1 MFMKEIALGILAS
14 LFFAVTFILNHAMEM
29 QGGSWLWSASLRY
42 FFMLPFL
49 LIIVFYRK
57 GFSQLSGEIKAQ
69 PIAWL
74 LWSFVGFV
82 LFYAPLTFA
91 AAFGPGWLV
100 SGTWQF
106 TIVAGVLL
114 APLFVSII
122 AGKTVRQKIPFVSLL
137 ISCVILVGILL
148 IQIPH
153 AQSVSFRSLMLGI
166 LPVIVAAFAYPLGN
180 RKMMEVCG
188 GRIDTF
194 QRVLGMT
201 IASMPAWIIMAIYA
215 ILTIGLPSASQMF
228 QSLLVGISS
237 GVIATVLFFIA
248 TDRVRDHQGKL
259 AAVEATQSTEILFVI
274 IGEVLLLGIAFPS
287 PIALAGLGVII
298 VGMLLHSYYTMI
310 IGKKNALQQNCLCL
324 AAGLFG
330 YLLHWQVVGHIFTGL
345 VAIASSI
352 AIAGFCIGCFLHFQ
366 LKQWQY
372 RRSLKKS
379 F

>member
-1 MFMKEIALGILAS
+1 MKEIALGILAS

-49 LIIVFYRK
+49 LVIVFYRK
-57 GFSQLSGEIKAQ
+57 GFAQLTNEMKNQ
-69 PIAWL
+69 PVAWL

-114 APLFVSII
+114 APLFVSVI
-122 AGKTVRQKIPFVSLL
+122 AGKTVRQKIPLVSLL
-137 ISCVILVGILL
+137 ISCVILAGILL
-148 IQIPH
+148 IQIPQ
-153 AQSVSFRSLMLGI
+153 AQSVNPKNLALGI
-166 LPVIVAAFAYPLGN
+166 LPVVIAAFAYPLGN

-188 GRIDTF
+188 GRVDTF

-201 IASMPAWIIMAIYA
+201 IASMPAWIVMAIYA
-215 ILTIGLPSASQMF
+215 VLTVGLPSLNQVY

-237 GVIATVLFFIA
+237 GVIATILFFIA

-274 IGEVLLLGIAFPS
+274 VGEVLLLGIAFPD

-310 IGKKNALQQNCLCL
+310 LGKKSAPQQ
-324 AAGLFG
+324 
-330 YLLHWQVVGHIFTGL
+330 
-345 VAIASSI
+345 SSPSE
-352 AIAGFCIGCFLHFQ
+352 Q
-366 LKQWQY
+366 
-372 RRSLKKS
+372 SS
-379 F
+379 ST

>member
-1 MFMKEIALGILAS
+1 MKEITIGIVAS

-49 LIIVFYRK
+49 LIIVFYRR
-57 GFSQLSGEIKAQ
+57 GFSQLSTEIKAQ
-69 PIAWL
+69 PTAWL

-82 LFYAPLTFA
+82 LFYAPLTYA

-114 APLFVSII
+114 APLFMTVI
-122 AGKTVRQKIPFVSLL
+122 AGKKVRQKIPFVSLL

-148 IQIPH
+148 IQIPQ
-153 AQSVSFRSLMLGI
+153 AQSVSFKSLMLGI

-180 RKMMEVCG
+180 RKMMDVCG

-215 ILTIGLPSASQMF
+215 LFTVGLPSTGQLF

-237 GVIATVLFFIA
+237 GVIATILFFIA
-248 TDRVRDHQGKL
+248 TDRVKDHQGKL

-274 IGEVLLLGIAFPS
+274 IGEVILLGIPFPNS
-287 PIALAGLGVII
+287 IALAGLGVIV

-310 IGKKNALQQNCLCL
+310 LGRKSTTQQ
-324 AAGLFG
+324 
-330 YLLHWQVVGHIFTGL
+330 TP
-345 VAIASSI
+345 SS
-352 AIAGFCIGCFLHFQ
+352 
-366 LKQWQY
+366 
-372 RRSLKKS
+372 
-379 F
+379 

>member
-1 MFMKEIALGILAS
+1 MKEIAIGIVAS

-49 LIIVFYRK
+49 LIVVFYRR
-57 GFSQLSGEIKAQ
+57 GFSQLSNEIKAQ
-69 PIAWL
+69 PTAWL

-82 LFYAPLTFA
+82 LFYAPLTYA

-114 APLFVSII
+114 APLFMTVI
-122 AGKTVRQKIPFVSLL
+122 AGKKVRQKIPFISLL

-148 IQIPH
+148 IQIPQ
-153 AQSVSFRSLMLGI
+153 AQSVSFKSLMLGI

-180 RKMMEVCG
+180 RKMMDVCG

-201 IASMPAWIIMAIYA
+201 IASMPAWVIMAIYA
-215 ILTIGLPSASQMF
+215 LFTVGLPSTGQLF

-237 GVIATVLFFIA
+237 GVIATILFFIA

-274 IGEVLLLGIAFPS
+274 IGEVVLLGIPFPNS
-287 PIALAGLGVII
+287 IALAGLGVII

-310 IGKKNALQQNCLCL
+310 LGRK
-324 AAGLFG
+324 
-330 YLLHWQVVGHIFTGL
+330 
-345 VAIASSI
+345 SI
-352 AIAGFCIGCFLHFQ
+352 AQ
-366 LKQWQY
+366 QTP
-372 RRSLKKS
+372 SS
-379 F
+379 

>member
-1 MFMKEIALGILAS
+1 MKEIAIGIVAS

-49 LIIVFYRK
+49 LIIVFYRR
-57 GFSQLSGEIKAQ
+57 GFSQLSNEIKAQ
-69 PIAWL
+69 PTAWL

-82 LFYAPLTFA
+82 LFYAPLTYA

-114 APLFVSII
+114 APLFMTVI
-122 AGKTVRQKIPFVSLL
+122 AGKKVHQKIPFISLL

-148 IQIPH
+148 IQIPQ
-153 AQSVSFRSLMLGI
+153 AQSVSFKSLMLGI

-180 RKMMEVCG
+180 RKMMDVCG

-215 ILTIGLPSASQMF
+215 LFTVGLPSTGQLF

-237 GVIATVLFFIA
+237 GVIATILFFIA
-248 TDRVRDHQGKL
+248 TDRVKDHQGKL

-274 IGEVLLLGIAFPS
+274 IGEVILLGIPFPNS
-287 PIALAGLGVII
+287 IALAGLGVII

-310 IGKKNALQQNCLCL
+310 LGRKSTTQQ
-324 AAGLFG
+324 
-330 YLLHWQVVGHIFTGL
+330 TP
-345 VAIASSI
+345 SS
-352 AIAGFCIGCFLHFQ
+352 
-366 LKQWQY
+366 
-372 RRSLKKS
+372 
-379 F
+379 

>member
-1 MFMKEIALGILAS
+1 MKEIALGILAS

-49 LIIVFYRK
+49 LVIVFYRK
-57 GFSQLSGEIKAQ
+57 GFTQLSGEMKAQ
-69 PIAWL
+69 PISWL

-114 APLFVSII
+114 APLFVSVI
-122 AGKTVRQKIPFVSLL
+122 ADKTVRQKIPLVSLL

-148 IQIPH
+148 IQVPQ
-153 AQSVSFRSLMLGI
+153 AQSVPLKSLLLGI
-166 LPVIVAAFAYPLGN
+166 LPVAVAAFAYPLGN
-180 RKMMEVCG
+180 RKMMDVCG

-201 IASMPAWIIMAIYA
+201 IASMPAWIVMAIYA
-215 ILTIGLPSASQMF
+215 MATAGLPSMNQVL
-228 QSLLVGISS
+228 QCLLVGISS
-237 GVIATVLFFIA
+237 GVIATILFFIA
-248 TDRVRDHQGKL
+248 TDRVREHQGKL
-259 AAVEATQSTEILFVI
+259 AAVEATQSTEIIFVI
-274 IGEVLLLGIAFPS
+274 IGEVLLLGIAFPD

-298 VGMLLHSYYTMI
+298 VGMLLHSYYTMLL
-310 IGKKNALQQNCLCL
+310 GKRNTTEQSL
-324 AAGLFG
+324 
-330 YLLHWQVVGHIFTGL
+330 
-345 VAIASSI
+345 SS
-352 AIAGFCIGCFLHFQ
+352 
-366 LKQWQY
+366 
-372 RRSLKKS
+372 
-379 F
+379 